1 MVKLHMAGTW
11 GDPDG
16 VILGLATSNNR
27 KEWALALKTL
37 AARVV
42 VVDSS
47 GKPVPKVMIMP
58 YLYLQRLVAVL
69 ARYTTASSLVKC
81 LLAHTS

>member
-47 GKPVPKVMIMP
+47 GKPVPKAKHNITSSAASIRSCSIW
-58 YLYLQRLVAVL
+58 YLCARTIALV
-69 ARYTTASSLVKC
+69 Y
-81 LLAHTS
+81 

>member
-47 GKPVPKVMIMP
+47 GKPVPKVYSMYI
-58 YLYLQRLVAVL
+58 YLAGSTVAAVSGFC
-69 ARYTTASSLVKC
+69 ACRR
-81 LLAHTS
+81 

>member
-47 GKPVPKVMIMP
+47 GKPVPKVKHFNI
-58 YLYLQRLVAVL
+58 YTSL
-69 ARYTTASSLVKC
+69 AERTRSCSI
-81 LLAHTS
+81 